1 MLSQNSDMTTNSR
14 LLKRLQRVKEQPYR
28 SFKMRYLLYSLPVI
42 LLISGLLSI
51 VLAGFASAS
60 LEQQYRQQI
69 GNVTAEYIEELRM
82 IVLSRNIA
90 DLQEFLKKLSVR
102 LDSLSIELKNAQSET
117 LAAYSR
123 GDAVAGEYTIE
134 YTHLLLLQSV
144 AGQSEEWRLIAR
156 IRPGPL
162 VNLIDNF
169 LLYQLLIIA
178 MMVMGYVISTFI
190 AVEKS
195 VNKPLQNLITIVQRG
210 LSKNSERGFN
220 EEIPSDAILEND
232 EFGELGIHL
241 GELLAQGQEF
251 SRRFENFSS
260 QIGVVC
266 FRLNYHEET
275 MKFSAN
281 PEPVLGQPE
290 SAIRNINDFWAL
302 VSSDQRGEA
311 KQAWYD
317 LKETMQT
324 QDRGKHKIEL
334 RINGPR
340 DEFSAPSTENW
351 VKMFLIWEHED
362 GKPSIQGYVCDI
374 SAERKR
380 EVEFLTQA
388 ERYRKIHENLPVGI
402 WRSQSDRFVYMNQAM
417 ADALGY
423 ASPAE
428 AIDKIKSIN
437 HDVYVSSVDR
447 TFFFDELKKRD
458 QVKNLEMRFKK
469 ANGEIFWG
477 SLFGRMYQERNVQYV
492 EGGFVE
498 ITQRKQAE
506 DKLRTDEEFLRQ
518 SLATADIVSWQIDSV
533 SGKMLL
539 KGPVANL
546 LGHGCE
552 DIDTI
557 KGFCRLVHSGDL
569 QRFIEAIERSRRIE
583 NVSNRERNQIEFRI
597 CRLGKEKKTELRW
610 LQSFFSIVDAPSVSR
625 SGILRGLFID
635 ITPLKEGEEKLKRA
649 IDEARLDSQDKLQ
662 FFANISH
669 DIRTPLNAIIG
680 FSELLSP
687 VLLEGKGEQ
696 YVGSILSAS
705 RSLISIVDN
714 ILDLAR
720 LEAGRVDLNLEPVA
734 FVDLVRDL
742 KLLASP
748 DADKKQLALS
758 ISVDAEVPPILL
770 LDEGRIR
777 QVLMNLLGN
786 AIKFTSKG
794 AVSLKA
800 ALAHSAQRGKVNL
813 LITVEDSGVG
823 IPEDDLHHI
832 FDPFS
837 LKRGKGDRVGRA
849 GINLAICERLVSL
862 MNGSINV
869 KSDFERGTRF
879 EVLLREVSIVEG
891 DHKSRLVA
899 FKPQRSFS
907 FPGQKVLV
915 ADDTASNRELLCE
928 ALGNAGLKVV
938 AAKDGNEAIKLAKD
952 EKPDLIFMDIR
963 MPEKDG
969 ICAARELKCL
979 ETTSSIPIV
988 AVTASVSFVEEARL
1002 KGFFDGFL
1010 SKPISLAK
1018 LFAEAAR
1025 FLKHDLAESG
1035 TEKSDNSFLPPEA
1048 FEQLIEPW
1056 QLCETVGKDIM
1067 PLLAGLDGAIV
1078 ISQVKELA
1086 DFLKNIAVKHSF
1098 NLLTLESESLES
1110 CAGAFDVAGVR
1121 ACCMRI
1127 HGILTQLLKVYSR
1140 GGG

>member
-28 SFKMRYLLYSLPVI
+28 SFKMRFLLYSLPII

-69 GNVTAEYIEELRM
+69 GNVAAEYAEELRM
-82 IVLSRNIA
+82 IILSRNIS
-90 DLQEFLKKLSVR
+90 DLQEFLKRLSVIIN
-102 LDSLSIELKNAQSET
+102 SVSIELKNAQGEK
-117 LAAYSR
+117 LADYSR
-123 GDAVAGEYTIE
+123 GDAIAGEYTIE
-134 YTHLLLLQSV
+134 YTHVLLMQSV
-144 AGQSEEWRLIAR
+144 AGQSEDWRLIAK

-169 LLYQLLIIA
+169 LLYQLLVIA
-178 MMVMGYVISTFI
+178 MMVLGYVISTFI

-195 VNKPLQNLITIVQRG
+195 VNKPLYNLITIVQRG
-210 LSKNSERGFN
+210 LNKSAEPGLSEDLAG
-220 EEIPSDAILEND
+220 DAILEND
-232 EFGELGIHL
+232 EFGELAIHL
-241 GELLAQGQEF
+241 GELLAQGQE
-251 SRRFENFSS
+251 SARRFENFSS
-260 QIGVVC
+260 QVGVLC
-266 FRLNYHEET
+266 FRINYHEET
-275 MKFSAN
+275 LHFSAN
-281 PEPVLGQPE
+281 PEPVLGQSE
-290 SAIRNINDFWAL
+290 GVIRNISDFWGL

-317 LKETMQT
+317 LKETMQA
-324 QDRGKHKIEL
+324 QENGKHVIEL
-334 RINGPR
+334 RITGPR
-340 DEFSAPSTENW
+340 EEYSAPSTEKW
-351 VKMFLIWEHED
+351 IKMYFIWTSED

-388 ERYRKIHENLPVGI
+388 EKYRKIHENFPVGI

-417 ADALGY
+417 ADILGY
-423 ASPAE
+423 ASPGE

-437 HDVYVSSVDR
+437 HDLYLSSVDR

-458 QVKNLEMRFKK
+458 SVKNLEMKFKK

-477 SLFGRMYQERNVQYV
+477 SLFGRMYLERNVQYV

-518 SLATADIVSWQIDSV
+518 SLAAAEIVSWQIDSV

-546 LGHGCE
+546 LGQGCE

-557 KGFCRLVHSGDL
+557 KGFCRLVHSDDL
-569 QRFIEAIERSRRIE
+569 QKFIESIERGRRIE
-583 NVSNRERNQIEFRI
+583 SLINRERNQIEFRI
-597 CRLGKEKKTELRW
+597 CRLGKDKKTELRW
-610 LQSFFSIVDAPSVSR
+610 LQSFFSVVDAPSVSR
-625 SGILRGLFID
+625 SGILRGMFID
-635 ITPLKEGEEKLKRA
+635 ITPLKEGEEKLKSA
-649 IDEARLDSQDKLQ
+649 ITEARIDSQDRLQ

-687 VLLEGKGEQ
+687 VLREGKGEQ
-696 YVGSILSAS
+696 YVGSILTAS

-720 LEAGRVDLNLEPVA
+720 LEAGRVDLTPEPVVFA
-734 FVDLVRDL
+734 DLVRDL
-742 KLLASP
+742 KVLVGP
-748 DADKKQLALS
+748 DAEKKQLDLS
-758 ISVDAEVPPILL
+758 VSVDAEVPPVLL
-770 LDEGRIR
+770 LDEVRIR
-777 QVLMNLLGN
+777 QILMNLLGN

-794 AVSLKA
+794 AVSLKI
-800 ALAHSAQRGKVNL
+800 ALAHSTQKGKVNL

-823 IPEDDLHHI
+823 IPEDDLRHI

-849 GINLAICERLVSL
+849 GINLAICERLVSI

-891 DHKSRLVA
+891 DQKSRLA
-899 FKPQRSFS
+899 FKPQRSFC
-907 FPGQKVLV
+907 FLGQKVLV
-915 ADDTASNRELLCE
+915 ADDTASNRELLAE

-938 AAKDGNEAIKLAKD
+938 TAKDGNEAVSLAK
-952 EKPDLIFMDIR
+952 EKKPDLIFMDIR

-969 ICAARELKCL
+969 ICAARELKCF
-979 ETTSSIPIV
+979 ESTSSIPIV
-988 AVTASVSFVEEARL
+988 AVTASVSFVEESRL

-1025 FLKHDLAESG
+1025 FLKHDLAESKV
-1035 TEKSDNSFLPPEA
+1035 EKSDNSFLPPEA
-1048 FEQLIEPW
+1048 FEQLLEPW
-1056 QLCETVGKDIM
+1056 QLCESVNQNIM
-1067 PLLAGLDGAIV
+1067 PMLASLDGAII

-1086 DFLKNIAVKHSF
+1086 EFLKNTAVKHSF
-1098 NLLTLESESLES
+1098 NLLTLEAENLETRAS
-1110 CAGAFDVAGVR
+1110 AFDVAGVR

-1127 HGILTQLLKVYSR
+1127 RGILTQLLKVYSR
-1140 GGG
+1140 GSV